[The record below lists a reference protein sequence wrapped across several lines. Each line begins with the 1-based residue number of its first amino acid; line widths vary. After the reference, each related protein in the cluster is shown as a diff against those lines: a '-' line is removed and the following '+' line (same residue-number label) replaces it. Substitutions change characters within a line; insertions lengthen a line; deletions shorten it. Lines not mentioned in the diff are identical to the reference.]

1 MPSSPWIP
9 TAGAPPPRAA
19 PAVVYSWLSER
30 HPVKE
35 AGAGAG
41 ASNAQESRP
50 RVSPAEN
57 SEVETREHEEKVNK
71 YQAVL
76 AARLKAKYFSG
87 KAFGK
92 ENVFEEMTIQSETI
106 LLSRCPFS
114 SLFADP
120 AKFCREKSCTKEDI
134 YPSLT
139 NASFAKHNH
148 LSLVRED
155 SSNTN
160 IPGPPL
166 LIIPV
171 HLSTYMAS
179 FICKCPWN
187 HGGQMYDQ
195 THLNYICSHSYL
207 HATVPANLHQ
217 V

>member
-92 ENVFEEMTIQSETI
+92 GTSALQSYDNSMAWHI
-106 LLSRCPFS
+106 MVYRRFAC
-114 SLFADP
+114 LF
-120 AKFCREKSCTKEDI
+120 RQSDI
-134 YPSLT
+134 C
-139 NASFAKHNH
+139 
-148 LSLVRED
+148 LVR
-155 SSNTN
+155 
-160 IPGPPL
+160 
-166 LIIPV
+166 
-171 HLSTYMAS
+171 LS
-179 FICKCPWN
+179 FFF
-187 HGGQMYDQ
+187 
-195 THLNYICSHSYL
+195 
-207 HATVPANLHQ
+207 
-217 V
+217 

>member
-106 LLSRCPFS
+106 LLSS
-114 SLFADP
+114 
-120 AKFCREKSCTKEDI
+120 
-134 YPSLT
+134 
-139 NASFAKHNH
+139 
-148 LSLVRED
+148 
-155 SSNTN
+155 TN

-166 LIIPV
+166 PIIPV

-195 THLNYICSHSYL
+195 THLNCICSHSYL
-207 HATVPANLHQ
+207 RATVPANLHQ
-217 V
+217 VK